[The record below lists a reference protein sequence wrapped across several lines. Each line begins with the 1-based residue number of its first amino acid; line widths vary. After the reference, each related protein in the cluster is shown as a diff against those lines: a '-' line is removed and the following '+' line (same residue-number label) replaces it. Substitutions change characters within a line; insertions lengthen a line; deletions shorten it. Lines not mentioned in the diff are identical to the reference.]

1 MKNKLLRILAL
12 VMLLALVVGA
22 IPAMAA
28 SKKVRIKGGNLWIGA
43 YGDGITV
50 LNAPKNARVVS
61 VKSSN
66 KSVLKVSID
75 GNTFDDISVT
85 PGKKAGKAKIT
96 VKYKVDQNSY
106 SVTSDSF
113 TVKKLPKAIKS
124 LEVNG
129 KSISLTKNKFDYPLF
144 DYTNTK
150 GTITVKAASGWKVSK
165 MVLFPDPDYNPAST
179 YRKTVKNG
187 KSFNI
192 PNDGS
197 YCVDIT
203 MTNKKTKDVF
213 IYHVG
218 FFRDTDD

>member
-22 IPAMAA
+22 MPAMAA
-28 SKKVRIKGGNLWIGA
+28 SKKVRIKGQTLWIGA
-43 YGDGITV
+43 YGDDITV
-50 LNAPKNARVVS
+50 QNAPKSARVVS

-66 KSVLKVSID
+66 KSVLKVYKD
-75 GNTFDDISVT
+75 GNTFDDISVS
-85 PGKKAGKAKIT
+85 PGKKTGKATIT
-96 VKYKVDQNSY
+96 VKYTVGKDSY
-106 SVTSDSF
+106 SVTSDPF
-113 TVKKLPKAIKS
+113 TVKKFPKAIKS
-124 LEVNG
+124 LKVNG
-129 KSISLTKNKFDYPLF
+129 KSVNLSRDAFDYPLF
-144 DYTNTK
+144 GYAKAK

-165 MVLFPDPDYNPAST
+165 LVLFPDPDYNPASA

-192 PNDGS
+192 PKDGS

-218 FFRDTDD
+218 FYRD